1 MDKIPI
7 QNKLK
12 SFQSSFLPIQEK
24 MKIFVTTVQEK
35 FGSEQSMIG
44 IDVGVS
50 SVKIVQMANVNGE
63 MTLIK
68 SALVVIGG
76 VPGNEEEVLASLKT
90 ALVGFETK
98 GAKII
103 AIVNCPQTCTRKI
116 VTPNMPKKE
125 LAQAIQWEAKNAIP
139 FSIDEALMGFDIL
152 GETVE
157 KGVKK
162 LIVTVAATPKET
174 VARLLSL
181 FSKAGIEISAL
192 IPISVSL
199 QNLVAVSSDKQRSN
213 IAIVEFGAAI
223 TELNIFQQGRLAFSR
238 KLPIAGN
245 DITRAMTSMLM
256 SSEGKVELT
265 LQEAEAIK
273 KDVGIPI
280 GGDTEPIDGKIL
292 PSQIISLVRPCIE
305 QLASEIERSFD
316 FFREESH
323 GEKVNKIVL
332 FGGGANLKGL
342 TKSLYDE
349 LEIGVVIGN
358 SFEDIKVVDQKG
370 AQETARFDLAI
381 GAVLNQSDKINLL
394 PIEVKEKTR
403 RFVEHVTLQA
413 VAVGVAMTMLL
424 SYIGLNIQ
432 LGAQNKKLDALHLEQ
447 KTLIPQTV
455 AMQLMLVADQIQ
467 GGRPHWEDALRE
479 ISNVM
484 QPKMYL
490 TELGMNNDVLNFV
503 GVINQGDQGA
513 QGILSSFMITLEDG
527 IFKDVSLVTS
537 RRATEGE
544 LTFEFEIT
552 AEVE

>member
-1 MDKIPI
+1 MNNQIY
-7 QNKLK
+7 QNKIK
-12 SFQSSFLPIQEK
+12 NIRSAFLPWQQKVKECVSLLQK
-24 MKIFVTTVQEK
+24 KL
-35 FGSEQSMIG
+35 GDEQPIIG
-44 IDVGVS
+44 IDVGTS
-50 SVKIVQMANVNGE
+50 SVKVVQMDKINEE

-68 SALVVIGG
+68 SALVDIGG
-76 VPGNEEEVLASLKT
+76 VPGNEEEVLASLKM

-103 AIVNCPQTCTRKI
+103 AIVSCPQTCTRKI

-162 LIVTVAATPKET
+162 LVVAVAATPKET

-280 GGDTEPIDGKIL
+280 GGDTEPVDGKIL

-332 FGGGANLKGL
+332 FGGGADLKGL

-349 LEIGVVIGN
+349 LGIGVVIGN
-358 SFEDIKVVDQKG
+358 SFEDIKVADQKG
-370 AQETARFDLAI
+370 TQETVRFDLAI
-381 GAVLNQSDKINLL
+381 GAALNRSDKINLL

-432 LGAQNKKLDALHLEQ
+432 LGAQNKKLDALRLEQ
-447 KTLIPQTV
+447 KTLIPQTA

-484 QPKMYL
+484 QLKMYL
-490 TELGMNNDVLNFV
+490 TELSMSDDELSFA

-513 QGILSSFMITLEDG
+513 QKILSNFMITLEDG

-537 RRATEGE
+537 RRSTEGA

>member
-1 MDKIPI
+1 MNNQIY
-7 QNKLK
+7 QNKIK
-12 SFQSSFLPIQEK
+12 NIRSAFLPWQQKVKECVSLLQK
-24 MKIFVTTVQEK
+24 KL
-35 FGSEQSMIG
+35 GDEQPIIG
-44 IDVGVS
+44 IDVGTS
-50 SVKIVQMANVNGE
+50 SVKVVQMDKINEE

-68 SALVVIGG
+68 SALVDIGG

-103 AIVNCPQTCTRKI
+103 AIVSCPQTCTRKI

-162 LIVTVAATPKET
+162 LVVAVAATPKET

-280 GGDTEPIDGKIL
+280 GGDTEPVDGKIL

-332 FGGGANLKGL
+332 FGGGADLKGL

-349 LEIGVVIGN
+349 LGIGVVIGN
-358 SFEDIKVVDQKG
+358 SFEDIKVADQKG
-370 AQETARFDLAI
+370 TQETVRFDLAI
-381 GAVLNQSDKINLL
+381 GAALNRSDKINLL

-413 VAVGVAMTMLL
+413 VAVGIAMTMLL

-432 LGAQNKKLDALHLEQ
+432 WGAQNKKLDALHLEQ

-484 QPKMYL
+484 QLKMYL
-490 TELGMNNDVLNFV
+490 TELSMSDDELSFA

-513 QGILSSFMITLEDG
+513 QKILSNFMITLEDG

-537 RRATEGE
+537 RRSTEGA

>member
-1 MDKIPI
+1 MNNQIY
-7 QNKLK
+7 QNKIK
-12 SFQSSFLPIQEK
+12 NIRSAFLPWQQKVKECVSLLQK
-24 MKIFVTTVQEK
+24 KL
-35 FGSEQSMIG
+35 GDEQPIIG
-44 IDVGVS
+44 IDVGTS
-50 SVKIVQMANVNGE
+50 SVKVVQMDKINEE

-68 SALVVIGG
+68 SALVDIGG
-76 VPGNEEEVLASLKT
+76 VPGKEEEVLASWKM

-103 AIVNCPQTCTRKI
+103 AIVSCPQTCTRKI

-139 FSIDEALMGFDIL
+139 FSIDEALMEFDIL

-162 LIVTVAATPKET
+162 LVVAVAATPKET

-223 TELNIFQQGRLAFSR
+223 TELKIFQQGRLAFSR

-245 DITRAMTSMLM
+245 DITRAMTSTLM

-280 GGDTEPIDGKIL
+280 GGDTEPVDGKIL

-332 FGGGANLKGL
+332 FGGGADLKGL

-349 LEIGVVIGN
+349 LGIGVVIGN
-358 SFEDIKVVDQKG
+358 SFEDIKVADQKG
-370 AQETARFDLAI
+370 TQETVRFDLAI
-381 GAVLNQSDKINLL
+381 GAALNRSDKINLL

-413 VAVGVAMTMLL
+413 VAVGIAMTMLL

-432 LGAQNKKLDALHLEQ
+432 WGAQNKKLDALHLEQ

-484 QPKMYL
+484 QLKMYL
-490 TELGMNNDVLNFV
+490 TELSMSDDELSFA

-513 QGILSSFMITLEDG
+513 QKILSNFMITLEDG

-537 RRATEGE
+537 RRSTEGA

>member
-1 MDKIPI
+1 MNNQIY
-7 QNKLK
+7 QNKIK
-12 SFQSSFLPIQEK
+12 NIRSAFLPWQQKVKECVSLLQK
-24 MKIFVTTVQEK
+24 KL
-35 FGSEQSMIG
+35 GDEQPIIG
-44 IDVGVS
+44 IDVGTS
-50 SVKIVQMANVNGE
+50 SVKVVQMDKINEE

-68 SALVVIGG
+68 SALVDIGG
-76 VPGNEEEVLASLKT
+76 VPGNDEEVLASLKT
-90 ALVGFETK
+90 ALIGFETK
-98 GAKII
+98 GAKVT
-103 AIVNCPQTCTRKI
+103 AIVNCSQTCTRKI
-116 VTPNMPKKE
+116 ITPNMPKKE
-125 LAQAIQWEAKNAIP
+125 LTQAIRWEAKNAIP
-139 FSIDEALMGFDIL
+139 FSTDEALMGFDVL
-152 GETVE
+152 GEVVE

-162 LIVTVAATPKET
+162 LVVAVAATPKET
-174 VARLLSL
+174 VNRLLSI
-181 FSKAGIEISAL
+181 FSKAGIEVSTM

-199 QNLVAVSSDKQRSN
+199 QNLIVASGEKKELNVAV
-213 IAIVEFGAAI
+213 VEIGAFI
-223 TELNIFQQGRLAFSR
+223 TELNIYQKGRLAFSR

-245 DITRAMTSMLM
+245 DITRAMTSTLM
-256 SSEGKVELT
+256 SSSGKVELT
-265 LQEAEAIK
+265 LEEAEKIK
-273 KDVGIPI
+273 KEVGIPV
-280 GGDTEPIDGKIL
+280 GEDAEAIDGKIL
-292 PSQIISLVRPCIE
+292 PSQILSLMRPCIE

-323 GEKVNKIVL
+323 GEKIDKIIL
-332 FGGGANLKGL
+332 FGGGADLKGL
-342 TKSLYDE
+342 TKSLCDE
-349 LEIGVVIGN
+349 LEIKVIIGN
-358 SFEDIKVVDQKG
+358 SFEDIKVTDQKSD
-370 AQETARFDLAI
+370 QESSRFNLAI
-381 GAVLNQSDKINLL
+381 GAALNQSDKINLL

-424 SYIGLNIQ
+424 SYVGLNIQ

-490 TELGMNNDVLNFV
+490 TELNMNNDVLNFA
-503 GVINQGDQGA
+503 GVINQRDHGA
-513 QGILSSFMITLEDG
+513 QGILSIFMITLEDG

>member
-1 MDKIPI
+1 MNNQIY
-7 QNKLK
+7 QNKIK
-12 SFQSSFLPIQEK
+12 NIRSAFLPWQQKVKECVSLLQK
-24 MKIFVTTVQEK
+24 KL
-35 FGSEQSMIG
+35 GDEQPIIG
-44 IDVGVS
+44 IDVGTS
-50 SVKIVQMANVNGE
+50 SVKVVQMDKINEE

-68 SALVVIGG
+68 SALVDIGG
-76 VPGNEEEVLASLKT
+76 VPGNDEEVLASLKT
-90 ALVGFETK
+90 ALIGFETK
-98 GAKII
+98 GAKVT
-103 AIVNCPQTCTRKI
+103 AIVNCSQTCTRKI
-116 VTPNMPKKE
+116 ITPNMPKKE
-125 LAQAIQWEAKNAIP
+125 LTQAIRWEAKNAIP
-139 FSIDEALMGFDIL
+139 FSTDEALMGFDVL
-152 GETVE
+152 GEVVE

-162 LIVTVAATPKET
+162 LVVAVAATPKET
-174 VARLLSL
+174 VNRLLSI
-181 FSKAGIEISAL
+181 FSKAGIEVSTM

-199 QNLVAVSSDKQRSN
+199 QNLIVASGEKKELNVAV
-213 IAIVEFGAAI
+213 VEIGAFI
-223 TELNIFQQGRLAFSR
+223 TELNIYQKGRLAFSR

-245 DITRAMTSMLM
+245 DITRAMTSTLM
-256 SSEGKVELT
+256 SSSGKVELT
-265 LQEAEAIK
+265 LEEAEKIK
-273 KDVGIPI
+273 KEVGIPV
-280 GGDTEPIDGKIL
+280 GEDAEAIDGKIL
-292 PSQIISLVRPCIE
+292 PSQILSLMRPCIE

-323 GEKVNKIVL
+323 GEKIDKIIL
-332 FGGGANLKGL
+332 FGGGADLKGL
-342 TKSLYDE
+342 TKSLCDE
-349 LEIGVVIGN
+349 LEIKVIIGN
-358 SFEDIKVVDQKG
+358 SFEDIKVTDQKSD
-370 AQETARFDLAI
+370 QESSRFNLAI
-381 GAVLNQSDKINLL
+381 GAALNQSDKINLL

-490 TELGMNNDVLNFV
+490 TELNMNNDVLNFA
-503 GVINQGDQGA
+503 GVINQRDHGA
-513 QGILSSFMITLEDG
+513 QGILSIFMITLEDG

>member
-1 MDKIPI
+1 MDKITI

-103 AIVNCPQTCTRKI
+103 AIVSCPQTCTRKI

-162 LIVTVAATPKET
+162 LIVAVAATPKET
-174 VARLLSL
+174 VARLLTL

-192 IPISVSL
+192 IPISISL
-199 QNLVAVSSDKQRSN
+199 QNLVAVSSEKQKLN

-245 DITRAMTSMLM
+245 DITRAMTSTLM

-332 FGGGANLKGL
+332 FGGGADLKGL

-358 SFEDIKVVDQKG
+358 SFEDIKVADQKG

-432 LGAQNKKLDALHLEQ
+432 LGAQNKKLDALYLEQ

-490 TELGMNNDVLNFV
+490 TKLGMNNDVVNFV

-537 RRATEGE
+537 RRATEGG